1 MADSGVPVVGSL
13 SDSDQ
18 FEASPREGHPMPLN
32 PILSRY
38 VNRLGLRDSLPELH
52 RRAEGTNVEVVNLLD
67 EILAAHTLA
76 ICFENLDVVAYHT
89 RGDLRAVSLELDT
102 VAEKLLDAGRGGYCH
117 EHATLI
123 SGAVSEL
130 GLSAHPILARVHLS
144 GPRVAPGGLTHQAT
158 IVELGERRYLIDPGF
173 GGGTPE
179 AALELTES
187 AEARITPHGEH
198 RLVPAETV
206 LEPEMRADSDW
217 VLQSRAR
224 RDQDFR
230 TVYAFSETP
239 RQQADLE
246 QANWFSSTKPG
257 SRFTGPPILALP
269 LEGGGRVTLEGRR
282 LRRVAGSGAQPD
294 VDERSLSDAT
304 EFAEVLSTDFGLA
317 VDREFS
323 ELIWKSMTDD

>member
-1 MADSGVPVVGSL
+1 MAASGVPVVGSL

-18 FEASPREGHPMPLN
+18 FEASPKGGHPMPLN

-38 VNRLGLRDSLPELH
+38 ADRLGLSDSVPELH
-52 RRAEGTNVEVVNLLD
+52 RRAEGTNMEVLDLLD

-76 ICFENLDVVAYHT
+76 ICFENLDVVAYRT
-89 RGDLRAVSLELDT
+89 RGDLRAVSLEFDA

-117 EHATLI
+117 EHAALI
-123 SGAVSEL
+123 RGAVTEL
-130 GLSAHPILARVHLS
+130 GLSAHPILARVHLG

-179 AALELTES
+179 AALELSES

-224 RDQDFR
+224 KDQDFR
-230 TVYAFSETP
+230 TVYAFSESP

-246 QANWFSSTKPG
+246 LANWFSSTKPG
-257 SRFTGPPILALP
+257 SPFTGPPILALP
-269 LEGGGRVTLEGRR
+269 LPGGGRVTLEGRR
-282 LRRVAGSGAQPD
+282 LRRAAGGGAQPD
-294 VDERSLSDAT
+294 MDERSLSDAT
-304 EFAEVLSTDFGLA
+304 DFAEVLSAEFGL
-317 VDREFS
+317 DLEKEFS
-323 ELIWKSMTDD
+323 DLVWSAASAS